1 MLDTVSKKKDTCFAL
16 LLKIKQQARAF
27 LQISYEY

>member
-27 LQISYEY
+27 QISYEY